1 MFSNETKIG
10 LLVIISLSL
19 MVWGYKFIK
28 GKNILS
34 SSNLLYVQYDE
45 VNQLAT
51 STPVTIQGFQVGI
64 VSDIY
69 FKNVDNKQKVE
80 VVLDIDSGI
89 KIPKTANANIVAT
102 GLMGGKALVIDF
114 DKPCSGADCAQSG
127 DMLNGQFKNVLA
139 SMVSTDDLG
148 GYMNEMKNSVGPIVD
163 TLKNKFAGS
172 AEGQQ
177 SMQDIQTIIAN
188 LKSSTTSLDKLM
200 RNSSGKI
207 DGLLANLE
215 SITNTINS
223 SQTDIKGIISNA
235 NSFSS
240 KMNALDLDQTLSKA
254 NKALDSTPELMDK
267 LKGTLT
273 EADVAAKELSGLM
286 KKVSNGDGT
295 LGKLLNEDEL
305 YTNLEK
311 TMKNLD
317 LLLEDFRLHP
327 ERYRRI
333 LSKKKMPYQ
342 EPTQ

>member
-10 LLVIISLSL
+10 LLVIIATSL
-19 MVWGYKFIK
+19 MIWGYKFIK

-89 KIPKTANANIVAT
+89 KIPKTASANIVAT

-114 DKPCSGADCAQSG
+114 DRPCEGADCAQSG
-127 DMLNGQFKNVLA
+127 DMLRGQFKNVLA
-139 SMVSTDDLG
+139 SMVSTDDIG
-148 GYMNEMKNSVGPIVD
+148 GYMNEVKNNVGPIVD
-163 TLKNKFAGS
+163 TLKNKFSGS

-177 SMQDIQTIIAN
+177 SMQDIQVIISN
-188 LKSSTTSLDKLM
+188 LKSSTTSLDRLM
-200 RNSSGKI
+200 RKSSGKI

-223 SQTDIKGIISNA
+223 SQTDIKGIITNA

-240 KMNALDLDQTLSKA
+240 KMNALELDKTLAKA
-254 NKALDSTPELMDK
+254 NKAIDSTPELMDK
-267 LKGTLT
+267 LKGTLSQ
-273 EADVAAKELSGLM
+273 ADIAAKELSGMM
-286 KKVSNGDGT
+286 KKMNDGGGS

-305 YTNLEK
+305 YTKIEASI
-311 TMKNLD
+311 KNLD
-317 LLLEDFRLHP
+317 LLLEDLRLHP